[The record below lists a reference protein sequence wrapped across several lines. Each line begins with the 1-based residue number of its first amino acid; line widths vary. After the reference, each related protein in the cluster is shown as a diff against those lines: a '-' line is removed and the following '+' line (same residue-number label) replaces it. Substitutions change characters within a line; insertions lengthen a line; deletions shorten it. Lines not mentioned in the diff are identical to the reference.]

1 MSYLSAK
8 RYSDII
14 KTMWFAYF
22 FGLAIPL
29 GVISSL
35 FGLILYYYVDKY
47 NILRRRTVKE
57 SISKEL
63 SIQMLYFL
71 EAIVVFGPIGSIVTS
86 QAFYQK

>member
-1 MSYLSAK
+1 
-8 RYSDII
+8 
-14 KTMWFAYF
+14 MWFAYF

-86 QAFYQK
+86 